1 MKKYKKIYIE
11 ITNVCNLSCSFCSID
26 NRKKEIIST
35 DKLEELLIKINDYT
49 DYVYLHV
56 KGEPLLHPE
65 ISKILDLCQKYHK
78 KVNITTNG
86 TLLKE
91 KQQELCHQVVRQINI
106 SLHSENQKEKY
117 LEDIFKT
124 VDNLNDKIV
133 VYRFWTMEDNIL
145 DKKSTEIVEKIKSYY
160 HLSSEIVDKTKKEN
174 HIKIRDN
181 LYIDKANEFIWPNIE
196 NNYINEKGYCY
207 ALKDQL
213 AILVDG
219 TVVPCC
225 LDSNGV
231 INLGNIYQNTL
242 EEIINSN
249 RYQEIKKGFLNRRV
263 SEELCKH
270 CSFKES
276 LEINKN
282 N

>member
-26 NRKKEIIST
+26 NRKKEFITT

-270 CSFKES
+270 CSFKER